1 MCPYLVGGCEFERSS
16 DTWKLPTMA
25 PAALRGEIE
34 MVFKKKKKISSSSC
48 RPTGQE
54 GRAGI
59 MERDREGRWRLC
71 WGCNRGRSSKD
82 AIRDQATTMQP
93 GSLQASPTAPSI
105 PHTALQNIPLQT
117 QFFTSGFRANKY
129 TFSLRL
135 EETTV
140 ISLGMAFHRGG
151 EIHSTSRQAS
161 GWPFQHLL
169 QKHKWTL

>member
-1 MCPYLVGGCEFERSS
+1 MQYKACTKERVSRLGWMCPYLVGGCEFERSS

-82 AIRDQATTMQP
+82 AIRLPA
-93 GSLQASPTAPSI
+93 GI
-105 PHTALQNIPLQT
+105 PHCPFHPTHSPPKHSSSDTILHIWLQ
-117 QFFTSGFRANKY
+117 SK
-129 TFSLRL
+129 
-135 EETTV
+135 
-140 ISLGMAFHRGG
+140 
-151 EIHSTSRQAS
+151 
-161 GWPFQHLL
+161 
-169 QKHKWTL
+169 